1 MPVTRIVH
9 YRARPGVEEALHNA
23 LLETIPAIANAEGC
37 RKVRM
42 LPSLDDGAEFVLV
55 EEWESIEA
63 HKEAASAFPDDLM
76 AKVATLLVN
85 PPRSSYYA
93 G

>member
-23 LLETIPAIANAEGC
+23 LLKTVPVIANAKGC
-37 RKVRM
+37 LKVRM
-42 LPSLDDGAEFVLV
+42 LSSLDDGAEFVMY
-55 EEWESIEA
+55 EEWETIEA
-63 HKEAASAFPDDLM
+63 HRTAAAGFSARFASKAAS
-76 AKVATLLVN
+76 LLAA